1 MTLHFN
7 SFSILASM
15 KQNLN
20 NKVVW
25 ITGASSGIGEA
36 LALALAKE
44 GAQLVLTARNE
55 KKLLALKA
63 QCDNYSQGSMVL
75 ALDLF
80 QIDTFP
86 AAVEKV
92 IAQFGR
98 IDVLINNA
106 GISQR
111 ALTREAD
118 LEIDRKV
125 MELNFFSPVALTKAV
140 LPYMLKQKSGHIAI
154 TSSIVGKFGFPL
166 RSAYSSSKH
175 AVIGFFDSLRAEE
188 DDIDVTIII
197 PGRVQSNISVNAI
210 GKDGKAEGRMDPGQ
224 QNGMPA
230 EKSAQII
237 VKALKKKRKEILV
250 GRKELLM
257 VHIRRFLPRL
267 YYKLAKKVSAR

>member
-1 MTLHFN
+1 
-7 SFSILASM
+7 M

-36 LALALAKE
+36 IAIEMAKE
-44 GAQLVLTARNE
+44 GAKLVLTARSE
-55 KKLLALKA
+55 AKLQALKA
-63 QCDNYSQGSMVL
+63 QCDEYTKGAMVL
-75 ALDLF
+75 PMDLYK
-80 QIDTFP
+80 IETFSG
-86 AAVEKV
+86 AAKQVVDK
-92 IAQFGR
+92 FGR
-98 IDVLINNA
+98 IDMLINNA

-118 LEIDRKV
+118 LDIDRKV

-140 LPYMLKQKSGHIAI
+140 LPYMIKQKSGHIAI

-188 DDIDVTIII
+188 DDLDVTIII

-210 GKDGKAEGRMDPGQ
+210 GKDGKADGNMDPGQ
-224 QNGMPA
+224 ANGMPA
-230 EKSAQII
+230 DVCAKTV
-237 VKALKKKRKEILV
+237 VKALKNKRKEILV
-250 GRKELLM
+250 GNKELLM

-267 YYKLAKKVSAR
+267 YYKMAKTVAAR